1 MTYVELYKI
10 ICNPWIKVDDIKKI
24 ASCGRDNAI
33 KIRNLIEQQIISSGK
48 TLPQCKTKYV
58 PTRLVLEYLNLD
70 PNYIAEMALQQ
81 KKVLSLC
88 SRS

>member
-1 MTYVELYKI
+1 MTYVELYEI

-24 ASCGRDNAI
+24 GSCGRDNAI

-81 KKVLSLC
+81 KKVLSL
-88 SRS
+88 

>member
-1 MTYVELYKI
+1 MTYVELYEI
-10 ICNPWIKVDDIKKI
+10 ICTPWIKVDDIKKI
-24 ASCGRDNAI
+24 ASWGRDNAI

-81 KKVLSLC
+81 KKVLSL
-88 SRS
+88 